1 MRITEVASTELFI
14 GTRDRPLQIIR
25 VTLVNDGPGM
35 IRDPAAIV
43 AVTVNGSGVTTP
55 VAAEVGGLVHGEQR
69 IAEVGVDVTA
79 SAVPGGTRHV
89 TVVAQSASGR
99 WEAPGQVTVAEPG
112 WTMWMVSHFHY
123 DPVWW
128 NTQGRFTQTWPLIAA
143 DDGSMPEVRTVF
155 ELVRLHLAEA
165 RSDPDYKFVLA
176 EIDYLKPYFDVY
188 PQDRAELRA
197 LITAGRVEI
206 VGGSYNEPNT
216 NLTCAES
223 TIRNAVYGLNYQR
236 DVLGANPSAAWMLDA
251 FGFDPSYPGLMA
263 GAGMTESSWAR
274 GPFHQWG
281 PSRAAG
287 GNTQMQF
294 PSEFEWL
301 SPDGTGLLTSYMPN
315 HYSAGWITQHAA
327 DLATAEEDAYTQFRQ
342 LAPVAATQNVM
353 LPVGGDHVVPPQWA
367 TAIHRDWNSRY
378 VWPRFV
384 TAVPSE
390 YFAAVRAQAAATG
403 AWIMPQTRD
412 MNPVYPGKDV
422 TYIDTKQAQRD
433 AEIAMLDAERLATAA
448 WLAGAEY
455 PAASLDKAWRQLV
468 FGAHHDAI
476 TGTEGDQVYL
486 DLLAGWREAFERGD
500 QARKQ
505 AVRHLAGLADTASA
519 AAWLAGSAQ
528 PARPARP
535 ARPAEPELTAAEPV
549 LTQVAG
555 ARHAAAN
562 GGAAST
568 RPGHAPAAPAAGQVA
583 ATGHNGSAPGPA
595 DAVVVFNTLAW
606 PRAGRAR
613 ITLSYDEGVAADVR
627 LADESGTR
635 LPCLAQGERR
645 HPDGSLAEVTLT
657 FLARDVP
664 AVGYRTYLAVPV
676 SDRDGAAGE
685 GGSGGSGWRPAEGSE
700 ISSERFAIR
709 ADQDRGGTLT
719 SIMDLSSETELLTGP
734 GNELLL
740 QEEYPSHPRWGEGPW
755 MLCQSGPWRSSASL
769 AASVQAQRCPIG
781 SRLVVRYDLGDQA
794 ITQETILWD
803 GEELIEFRTHVDGS
817 IGQDRLLRA
826 RFGLAVP
833 GGMPVY
839 QTGLSVIGRPFGQT
853 DVDVAEHTYTMDN
866 PAHEWFGI
874 GSTVRVALTAG
885 DGERRRHAIGVAE
898 VIAPAG
904 PASDSF
910 APRDTLLG
918 RGARKTVRDLLIAL
932 AGQGVTATCSAPQGP
947 RYGLVELD
955 SNLPDVRIAI
965 GGRAENAFTADVLAS
980 ADPAIAAEFDSQ
992 LATTGSARVWVPG
1005 SSSPGQA
1012 FGASADVRGLT
1023 DLPVLII
1030 AGHDLDGTVAAVID
1044 DLSDAEIEVRSPA
1057 ASFGEHDDPD
1067 LAGHSVALLNHGL
1080 PGSIVT
1086 PEGQASISLMRACS
1100 AWPAGVWMDG
1110 DKRTVPDGS
1119 SFAFQHWSHTFEYAL
1134 AAGQGDWRSAR
1145 FPVTGQEYCH
1155 ELLTCRASLHDGPL
1169 PASLSLASVTP
1180 AGTDLMTMKPRG
1192 NPIAPSG
1199 PPSPSDGV
1207 TMRLRSLIEPGQT
1220 ATVRLFTGIEAA
1232 SVTSLLEHGDD
1243 SAADYGDG
1251 TVSVDVPARGTV
1263 TLAVD
1268 AAGPAWAPLG
1278 LQAGPGHP
1286 QAARQV
1292 RTAQQAQAAPEP
1304 AQPVFTRYWL
1314 HGKGPAPAGNLPVA
1328 VHLSPGLSAPQPG
1341 ESTAIR
1347 LTVACGPAP
1356 VSGTVTLGIPAG
1368 LRLVSVR
1375 PAGPAGNG
1383 QESRGLLTAAG
1394 QALSG
1399 PLHYH
1404 LTAHGFAAWD
1414 LVVQVPAGAPAGRHF
1429 VTAMIIDD
1437 AGQLLEDAVMV
1448 AVGEPRSSQNPTFDE
1463 LAPLLEAVS
1472 EAEAA
1477 EAQLTS
1483 LTSHLELPP
1492 GGHGEIAVKLTNRT
1506 ASELRGEAQLISS
1519 HGSWLATGPWTTGFT
1534 AAAGDA
1540 TIMTFEVDIPGDAR
1554 PGQRWWALVKVMYF
1568 GRLRYSETAWID
1580 VVS

>member
-1 MRITEVASTELFI
+1 MRITEVASTELFC
-14 GTRDRPLQIIR
+14 GTRDRPLQIVR

-35 IRDPAAIV
+35 IRDPAAII
-43 AVTVNGSGVTTP
+43 AVTVHGSGVTTP
-55 VAAEVGGLVHGEQR
+55 VPAEVGGLVHGEQR

-79 SAVPGGTRHV
+79 SAVPGGTRNV
-89 TVVAQSASGR
+89 TAVAQSASGH
-99 WEAPGQVTVAEPG
+99 WEAPGQITVAETG

-128 NTQGRFTQTWPLIAA
+128 NTQGRFTQTWPLILA

-188 PQDRAELRA
+188 PQDRAELKA
-197 LITAGRVEI
+197 LVAAGRVEI

-263 GAGMTESSWAR
+263 AAGMTESSWAR

-281 PSRAAG
+281 PSRGAG

-315 HYSAGWITQHAA
+315 HYSAGWITEHAA

-342 LAPVAATQNVM
+342 LAPVAATPNVM
-353 LPVGGDHVVPPQWA
+353 LPVGGDHVVPSRWA

-390 YFAAVRAQAAATG
+390 YFAAVREQAAASG

-433 AEIAMLDAERLATAA
+433 AEIALLDAERLATAA

-455 PAASLDKAWRQLV
+455 PAASLDKAWRQMV

-500 QARKQ
+500 QARRQ
-505 AVRHLAGLADTASA
+505 AVRHLSGLANTASA
-519 AAWLAGSAQ
+519 AAWL
-528 PARPARP
+528 
-535 ARPAEPELTAAEPV
+535 T
-549 LTQVAG
+549 
-555 ARHAAAN
+555 
-562 GGAAST
+562 
-568 RPGHAPAAPAAGQVA
+568 
-583 ATGHNGSAPGPA
+583 GSAPGHA
-595 DAVVVFNTLAW
+595 SAVVVFNTLAW
-606 PRAGRAR
+606 TRSGRAK
-613 ITLSYDEGVAADVR
+613 ITLSYGEGAFTDVR
-627 LADESGTR
+627 LADETGATV
-635 LPCLAQGERR
+635 PCLAQGVRR
-645 HPDGSLAEVTLT
+645 HADGTLAEITLT
-657 FLARDVP
+657 FLASEVP
-664 AVGYRTYLAVPV
+664 AVGYRSYVAVPAGAGDAAG
-676 SDRDGAAGE
+676 SGGAAG
-685 GGSGGSGWRPAEGSE
+685 SGWQPVQGAEIRNE
-700 ISSERFAIR
+700 TFEVR
-709 ADQDRGGTLT
+709 ADPAGGGTLT
-719 SIMDLSSETELLTGP
+719 SIRDLRSGTELLSGP

-769 AASVQAQRCPIG
+769 AASIAAERCPIG

-794 ITQETILWD
+794 VTQEIVLWD
-803 GEELIEFRTHVDGS
+803 GSGLIEFRTHVDGS

-826 RFGLAVP
+826 RFALAVP
-833 GGMPVY
+833 GGLPVY

-898 VIAPAG
+898 VVAPAG

-918 RGARKTVRDLLIAL
+918 LGARKAVRDLLIAL
-932 AGQGVTATCSAPQGP
+932 AREGVTATCSAPQGP
-947 RYGLVELD
+947 RYGSVELD

-965 GGRAENAFTADVLAS
+965 GGRAENAFTAEVLAA
-980 ADPAIAAEFDSQ
+980 ADPEIAAEFDSQ
-992 LATTGSARVWVPG
+992 LAATGRARVWVPG
-1005 SSSPGQA
+1005 ASSPDRA
-1012 FGASADVRGLT
+1012 FRAGADVRGLS
-1023 DLPVLII
+1023 DLPVLIV
-1030 AGHDLDGTVAAVID
+1030 AGHDLNAVIAAMID
-1044 DLSDAEIEVRSPA
+1044 DLSDAEIEVAWPA
-1057 ASFGEHDDPD
+1057 ASFGEHDDPA
-1067 LAGHSVALLNHGL
+1067 LAGHSVALFNHGL

-1086 PEGQASISLMRACS
+1086 PQGQACISLMRACS
-1100 AWPAGVWMDG
+1100 AWPAGVWIDG

-1134 AAGQGDWRSAR
+1134 AAGDGDWRTAG

-1155 ELLTCRASLHDGPL
+1155 DLLASQAGLHEGPL
-1169 PASLSLASVTP
+1169 PASLALVSVTP
-1180 AGTDLMTMKPRG
+1180 SGTDLMTMKPRG
-1192 NPIAPSG
+1192 NPLAPG
-1199 PPSPSDGV
+1199 GQPNPGDGITV
-1207 TMRLRSLIEPGQT
+1207 RLRSLIEPGPT
-1220 ATVRLFTGIEAA
+1220 ATVRLFTPIAAA
-1232 SVTSLLEHGDD
+1232 SVTSLLEQGDGA
-1243 SAADYGDG
+1243 AADYGDG
-1251 TVSVDVPARGTV
+1251 TARAAVPPRGTV
-1263 TLAVD
+1263 TIAVD
-1268 AAGPAWAPLG
+1268 AASPAWV
-1278 LQAGPGHP
+1278 PGRASESG
-1286 QAARQV
+1286 Q
-1292 RTAQQAQAAPEP
+1292 QQAQPALPAPEP

-1328 VHLSPGLSAPQPG
+1328 VHLSPGLSGPLPG
-1341 ESTAIR
+1341 EPAAIR
-1347 LTVACGPAP
+1347 LTVGCGPAP

-1375 PAGPAGNG
+1375 PAGPANGG
-1383 QESRGLLTAAG
+1383 QESRGLVTTAG
-1394 QALSG
+1394 PALSG

-1404 LTAHGFAAWD
+1404 LAAHGFAAWD
-1414 LVVQVPAGAPAGRHF
+1414 LVVQVPAGARAGRHF

-1448 AVGEPRSSQNPTFDE
+1448 AVGEPQSSQDLTFDE
-1463 LAPLLEAVS
+1463 LTPLLEAVS

-1477 EAQLTS
+1477 EAELTN

-1492 GGHGEIAVKLTNRT
+1492 GGHGEIVVKLANRT
-1506 ASELRGEAQLISS
+1506 ASELRGEAQLISA
-1519 HGSWLATGPWTTGFT
+1519 HGSWQVTGPWTTGFT

-1540 TIMTFEVDIPGDAR
+1540 AVLRFTVDLPGDAR

-1568 GRLRYSETAWID
+1568 GRLRYSEPVWIG

>member
-1 MRITEVASTELFI
+1 MRITEVASTELFC
-14 GTRDRPLQIIR
+14 GTQDRPLQIIR

-35 IRDPAAIV
+35 IRDPSAIV
-43 AVTVNGSGVTTP
+43 AVTVHGSGVTTP

-89 TVVAQSASGR
+89 TVVAQSASGH
-99 WEAPGQVTVAEPG
+99 WEAPGQITVAEPG

-128 NTQGRFTQTWPLIAA
+128 NTQGRFTQTWPLIPA

-197 LITAGRVEI
+197 LIAAGRVEI

-223 TIRNAVYGLNYQR
+223 TIRNAIYGLNYQR

-342 LAPVAATQNVM
+342 LAPVAATRNVM
-353 LPVGGDHVVPPQWA
+353 LPVGGDHVVPSRWA

-390 YFAAVRAQAAATG
+390 YFAAVREQAAATG
-403 AWIMPQTRD
+403 AWITPQTRD

-505 AVRHLAGLADTASA
+505 AIQHLAGLADTAST
-519 AAWLAGSAQ
+519 AAWQADTAELAV
-528 PARPARP
+528 
-535 ARPAEPELTAAEPV
+535 AEPV
-549 LTQVAG
+549 LA
-555 ARHAAAN
+555 HAFAAQHASAN
-562 GGAAST
+562 GGAVSSGSGGG
-568 RPGHAPAAPAAGQVA
+568 PGEAAAGQA
-583 ATGHNGSAPGPA
+583 AGRPAGQDGSAHGPA
-595 DAVVVFNTLAW
+595 SAVVVFNTLAW
-606 PRAGRAR
+606 SRAGRAK
-613 ITLSYDEGVAADVR
+613 ITLTYDEGAATDLR
-627 LADESGTR
+627 LTDEAGTS
-635 LPCLAQGERR
+635 LPCLAQGVRR

-657 FLARDVP
+657 FLASDVP

-676 SDRDGAAGE
+676 SGGDGLFGAD
-685 GGSGGSGWRPAEGSE
+685 GSGWRSAEGTE
-700 ISSERFAIR
+700 IRNERFAVR
-709 ADQDRGGTLT
+709 ADPGSGGALT
-719 SIMDLSSETELLTGP
+719 SVVDLSSGTELLTGP

-740 QEEYPSHPRWGEGPW
+740 QEEYASHPRWGEGPW
-755 MLCQSGPWRSSASL
+755 MLCQSGPSRSSASI

-781 SRLVVRYDLGDQA
+781 SRLVVEYDLGDQA

-803 GEELIEFRTHVDGS
+803 GEERIEFRTHVDGS

-826 RFGLAVP
+826 RFTLGVP

-885 DGERRRHAIGVAE
+885 DGERRRRAIGVAE

-904 PASDSF
+904 PVSDSF

-918 RGARKTVRDLLIAL
+918 RGARKTVRDLLVAL

-965 GGRAENAFTADVLAS
+965 GGRAENAFTADVLAA

-1005 SSSPGQA
+1005 SNSPEQA

-1023 DLPVLII
+1023 DLPVLIV
-1030 AGHDLDGTVAAVID
+1030 AGHDLDAVVAAVIH
-1044 DLSDAEIEVRSPA
+1044 DLSDAEIEVRSAA
-1057 ASFGEHDDPD
+1057 ASFGEQDDPD
-1067 LAGHSVALLNHGL
+1067 LAGHSVALFNHGL

-1086 PEGQASISLMRACS
+1086 PEGQASIALMRACS

-1119 SFAFQHWSHTFEYAL
+1119 SFAYQHWSHTFEYAL
-1134 AAGQGDWRSAR
+1134 AAGPGDWRTAR

-1155 ELLTCRASLHDGPL
+1155 ELLTCQASLHDGPL
-1169 PASLSLASVTP
+1169 PARLSLASVTP
-1180 AGTDLMTMKPRG
+1180 VGTDLMTMKPRG
-1192 NPIAPSG
+1192 NPLAPSG
-1199 PPSPSDGV
+1199 PPNPRDGV
-1207 TMRLRSLIEPGQT
+1207 TMRLRSLIEPDQI

-1232 SVTSLLEHGDD
+1232 SVTSLLEQGDD
-1243 SAADYGDG
+1243 AAADYGDG
-1251 TVSVDVPARGTV
+1251 AVSVEVPARATV

-1268 AAGPAWAPLG
+1268 AAVPSWAPPRMSAGLG
-1278 LQAGPGHP
+1278 RSPALPAQALQA
-1286 QAARQV
+1286 
-1292 RTAQQAQAAPEP
+1292 AQLAQAAPEP

-1328 VHLSPGLSAPQPG
+1328 VHLSPGLSAPQPA

-1368 LRLVSVR
+1368 LRLVSFR
-1375 PAGPAGNG
+1375 PAAPAAKG
-1383 QESRGLLTAAG
+1383 QESRGLVTAAG
-1394 QALSG
+1394 PALSG

-1404 LTAHGFAAWD
+1404 LAAHGFAAWD

-1448 AVGEPRSSQNPTFDE
+1448 AVGEPQSSQDLTFDE
-1463 LAPLLEAVS
+1463 LTPLLEAVS

-1477 EAQLTS
+1477 EAVLTS

-1492 GGHGEIAVKLTNRT
+1492 GGHGEIAVKLANQT

-1540 TIMTFEVDIPGDAR
+1540 AVMTFNVDIPGDAR

-1568 GRLRYSETAWID
+1568 GRLRYSETVWIS

>member
-1 MRITEVASTELFI
+1 MRINEVASTELFC
-14 GTRDRPLQIIR
+14 GTRRRPLQIIR
-25 VTLVNDGPGM
+25 VTLTNDGPGM

-43 AVTVNGSGVTTP
+43 SVTVHGSGVTTP
-55 VAAEVGGLVHGEQR
+55 VPAEVGGLAHGEQR

-79 SAVPGGTRHV
+79 SAGPGGARPV

-99 WEAPGQVTVAEPG
+99 WEAPGQITVTEPG

-128 NTQGRFTQTWPLIAA
+128 NTQGRFTQTWPLILAV
-143 DDGSMPEVRTVF
+143 DGSMPEVRTVF

-197 LITAGRVEI
+197 LIAAGRVEI

-223 TIRNAVYGLNYQR
+223 TIRNAVYGLGYQR

-263 GAGMTESSWAR
+263 GAGMSESSWAR

-281 PSRAAG
+281 PAGAAG

-342 LAPVAATQNVM
+342 LAPVAATRNVM
-353 LPVGGDHVVPPQWA
+353 LPVGGDHVVPSRWA

-390 YFAAVRAQAAATG
+390 YFAAVREQAAASG

-433 AEIAMLDAERLATAA
+433 AEIALLDAERLATAA

-500 QARKQ
+500 QARRQ

-519 AAWLAGSAQ
+519 AAWLAGSEQ
-528 PARPARP
+528 
-535 ARPAEPELTAAEPV
+535 AEVTGIEAAEPV
-549 LTQVAG
+549 LVQVSASQVS
-555 ARHAAAN
+555 APQVSAN
-562 GGAAST
+562 GGPASG
-568 RPGHAPAAPAAGQVA
+568 PPAAPGPVAGHV
-583 ATGHNGSAPGPA
+583 GPA
-595 DAVVVFNTLAW
+595 PVPSASAVVVFSTLAW
-606 PRAGRAR
+606 PRSGRAK
-613 ITLSYDEGVAADVR
+613 ITLTYPPGALAGVR
-627 LADESGTR
+627 LTDDGGSTV
-635 LPCLAQGERR
+635 PCLAEGERR
-645 HPDGSLAEVTLT
+645 HADGTLAEVTLT
-657 FLARDVP
+657 FLASDVP
-664 AVGYRTYLAVPV
+664 ALGYRTYLAVP
-676 SDRDGAAGE
+676 
-685 GGSGGSGWRPAEGSE
+685 GGGGSGWQPAEGGE
-700 ISSERFAIR
+700 IANECFSVR
-709 ADQDRGGTLT
+709 ADPASGGTLT
-719 SIMDLSSETELLTGP
+719 SIRDLRSGTELLAGP

-769 AASVQAQRCPIG
+769 AARVQAERCPIG
-781 SRLVVRYDLGDQA
+781 RRLVVRYDLGDQA
-794 ITQETILWD
+794 ITQEIVLWD
-803 GEELIEFRTHVDGS
+803 GSELIEFRTHVDGS
-817 IGQDRLLRA
+817 IGQDRLLRS
-826 RFGLAVP
+826 RFALAVP
-833 GGMPVY
+833 GGLPVY

-874 GSTVRVALTAG
+874 GSTIRVALTAG
-885 DGERRRHAIGVAE
+885 DGERRRRAIGVAE

-910 APRDTLLG
+910 APRDPLLG
-918 RGARKTVRDLLIAL
+918 QGARKAVRELLIAL
-932 AGQGVTATCSAPQGP
+932 AGQGVTATCSAPHGP
-947 RYGLVELD
+947 RYGSVELD

-965 GGRAENAFTADVLAS
+965 GGRAENAFTADVLA
-980 ADPAIAAEFDSQ
+980 AAGPAIAAELERQ
-992 LATTGSARVWVPG
+992 LAATGSARVWIPG
-1005 SSSPGQA
+1005 RRSPQET

-1023 DLPVLII
+1023 DLPVLIV
-1030 AGHDLDGTVAAVID
+1030 AGHDLDAVISALIE
-1044 DLSDAEIEVRSPA
+1044 DLSDAEIEVRWPA
-1057 ASFGEHDDPD
+1057 ASFGESDDPA
-1067 LAGHSVALLNHGL
+1067 LADHCVALFNHGL

-1100 AWPAGVWMDG
+1100 AWPSGVWMDG
-1110 DKRTVPDGS
+1110 DQRTVPDGS

-1134 AAGQGDWRSAR
+1134 AAGAGDWRAAR

-1155 ELLTCRASLHDGPL
+1155 DLLTCQAGLHDGPL
-1169 PASLSLASVTP
+1169 PARLSLASVTP

-1192 NPIAPSG
+1192 NPLAPAR
-1199 PPSPSDGV
+1199 PPSAGDGI
-1207 TMRLRSLIEPGQT
+1207 TMRLRSLVETGQT
-1220 ATVRLFTGIEAA
+1220 ATVRMFTGIEAA
-1232 SVTSLLEHGDD
+1232 SITGLLEQGDG
-1243 SAADYGDG
+1243 AEADCGDG
-1251 TVSVDVPARGTV
+1251 TFSVAVPPRGTV

-1268 AAGPAWAPLG
+1268 AAAPASAQP
-1278 LQAGPGHP
+1278 AH
-1286 QAARQV
+1286 AALP
-1292 RTAQQAQAAPEP
+1292 APEP

-1375 PAGPAGNG
+1375 PAGPVSGGGAAGAGGAGGAGG
-1383 QESRGLLTAAG
+1383 QKDGGLVTAAG
-1394 QALSG
+1394 SALSG

-1404 LTAHGFAAWD
+1404 LAADGFAAWD
-1414 LVVQVPAGAPAGRHF
+1414 LVVQVPAAAPAARHF

-1448 AVGEPRSSQNPTFDE
+1448 AVGEPQSSQGLTFDE
-1463 LAPLLEAVS
+1463 LTPMLEAVS

-1477 EAQLTS
+1477 EAVLTS

-1492 GGHGEIAVKLTNRT
+1492 GGHGEISVKLANQT

-1540 TIMTFEVDIPGDAR
+1540 AVLTFSVDIPGDAR

-1568 GRLRYSETAWID
+1568 GRLRYSETAWIS

>member
-43 AVTVNGSGVTTP
+43 AVTVSGSGVTTP
-55 VAAEVGGLVHGEQR
+55 AAAEVGGLAHGEQR

-79 SAVPGGTRHV
+79 SAVPGGTRQV

-99 WEAPGQVTVAEPG
+99 WEAPGKITVAEPG

-128 NTQGRFTQTWPLIAA
+128 NTQGRFTQTWPLILA

-188 PQDRAELRA
+188 PQDRAELTA
-197 LITAGRVEI
+197 LIAAGRVEI

-263 GAGMTESSWAR
+263 GAGLTESSWAR

-353 LPVGGDHVVPPQWA
+353 LPVGGDHVVPSRWA

-390 YFAAVRAQAAATG
+390 YFAAVREQAAATG

-422 TYIDTKQAQRD
+422 TYIDTKQGQRD

-448 WLAGAEY
+448 WLAGAQY

-505 AVRHLAGLADTASA
+505 AVQHLAGLADTASA
-519 AAWLAGSAQ
+519 AAWLEV
-528 PARPARP
+528 PV
-535 ARPAEPELTAAEPV
+535 AEPV
-549 LTQVAG
+549 LAQVAG
-555 ARHAAAN
+555 ARPLSVN
-562 GGAAST
+562 GGAPST
-568 RPGHAPAAPAAGQVA
+568 QPGHVQAE
-583 ATGHNGSAPGPA
+583 PGPA

-606 PRAGRAR
+606 PRTGRAR
-613 ITLSYDEGVAADVR
+613 IRLSYDEGATADVR
-627 LADESGTR
+627 LTDESGTS
-635 LPCLAQGERR
+635 LPCLAQGVRR
-645 HPDGSLAEVTLT
+645 HSDGSLAEVTLT
-657 FLARDVP
+657 FLASDVP
-664 AVGYRTYLAVPV
+664 AVGYRTYLAIPA
-676 SDRDGAAGE
+676 SE
-685 GGSGGSGWRPAEGSE
+685 GCSAGSGWRPAGGSE

-709 ADQDRGGTLT
+709 ADPDRGGTLT
-719 SIMDLSSETELLTGP
+719 SIMDLSSGTELLAGP

-755 MLCQSGPWRSSASL
+755 LLCQSGPWRSSASL

-833 GGMPVY
+833 GGLPVY

-904 PASDSF
+904 PVSDSF

-918 RGARKTVRDLLIAL
+918 RDARKTVRDLLVAL
-932 AGQGVTATCSAPQGP
+932 AGQGVTATCTAPQGP

-965 GGRAENAFTADVLAS
+965 GGRAENAVTADVLAS

-992 LATTGSARVWVPG
+992 LASTGSARAWVPG

-1012 FGASADVRGLT
+1012 FGAGADVRGLT

-1030 AGHDLDGTVAAVID
+1030 AGHDLDAAVAAVID
-1044 DLSDAEIEVRSPA
+1044 DLADFEIEVRSPA
-1057 ASFGEHDDPD
+1057 ASFGEHDDRD
-1067 LAGHSVALLNHGL
+1067 LAGHSVALFNHGL

-1086 PEGQASISLMRACS
+1086 PQGQACISLMRACS

-1180 AGTDLMTMKPRG
+1180 DGTDLMTMKPRG
-1192 NPIAPSG
+1192 NPLAPSG
-1199 PPSPSDGV
+1199 PPNPRDGV
-1207 TMRLRSLIEPGQT
+1207 TMRLRSLIEPDQT

-1232 SVTSLLEHGDD
+1232 SVTSLLEQGDD
-1243 SAADYGDG
+1243 VAADCGDG
-1251 TVSVDVPARGTV
+1251 MVSVAVPARGTV

-1268 AAGPAWAPLG
+1268 AALPAWAPPG
-1278 LQAGPGHP
+1278 RRAGPGHA
-1286 QAARQV
+1286 QAQEAQQV
-1292 RTAQQAQAAPEP
+1292 QTAQQAQTAPEP

-1375 PAGPAGNG
+1375 PAGPAVQG
-1383 QESRGLLTAAG
+1383 QESQGLVTAAG
-1394 QALSG
+1394 PALSG

-1404 LTAHGFAAWD
+1404 LAAHGFAAWD
-1414 LVVQVPAGAPAGRHF
+1414 LVVQVPAGASAGRQF

-1448 AVGEPRSSQNPTFDE
+1448 AVGEPQSSQDLTFDE
-1463 LAPLLEAVS
+1463 LTPLLEAVS

-1477 EAQLTS
+1477 EAELTS

-1492 GGHGEIAVKLTNRT
+1492 GGHGEIAVKLTNQT

-1540 TIMTFEVDIPGDAR
+1540 AIMTFGVDIPGDAR

-1568 GRLRYSETAWID
+1568 GRLRYSETVWIG